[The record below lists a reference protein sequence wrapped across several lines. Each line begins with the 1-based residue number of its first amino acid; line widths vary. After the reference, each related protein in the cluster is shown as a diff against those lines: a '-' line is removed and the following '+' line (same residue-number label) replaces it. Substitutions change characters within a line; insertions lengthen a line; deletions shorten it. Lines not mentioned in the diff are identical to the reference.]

1 MRIVI
6 KPTFADCCKY
16 AADMIIETIRE
27 KPDARLGLATGSSA
41 QGVYPYLIQANQ
53 AGLVDFSQASTINL
67 DEYLGIDPQHPQSYR
82 RFMDENLFDH
92 INIKKENTYVA
103 RGIGDP
109 EACVEEFRQKV
120 AEKERDIQL
129 LGIGV
134 DGHVA
139 FNEPGATLESSAHI
153 ENLDPSTIQ
162 ANARFFNSPD
172 EVPRQALSMG
182 MGDIMKAKRIV
193 LVAAGENKAQA
204 VAGLVLNDR
213 IETGNPSTML
223 KMHPDATILLSEEL
237 ARQIGYPG

>member
-1 MRIVI
+1 MRIVV

-153 ENLDPSTIQ
+153 EN
-162 ANARFFNSPD
+162 
-172 EVPRQALSMG
+172 
-182 MGDIMKAKRIV
+182 
-193 LVAAGENKAQA
+193 
-204 VAGLVLNDR
+204 
-213 IETGNPSTML
+213 
-223 KMHPDATILLSEEL
+223 
-237 ARQIGYPG
+237 